1 VYNVYGEK
9 EKELL
14 KYQDGSSV
22 TFNLNGNFT
31 ASPLLAFDASVR
43 YNAFADPQGRSRSN
57 ISSQMGAQ
65 YKMLNRR
72 LILAAAAIDP
82 FTRQQI
88 TSVSQGPNFY
98 IDSYRTAITRNFRLS
113 ASWVLQASKKR

>member
-1 VYNVYGEK
+1 
-9 EKELL
+9 
-14 KYQDGSSV
+14 
-22 TFNLNGNFT
+22 
-31 ASPLLAFDASVR
+31 
-43 YNAFADPQGRSRSN
+43 
-57 ISSQMGAQ
+57 MGAQ